1 VRKAIT
7 PGHSLLKWC
16 EGCPDSIPNT
26 WLSMKVYRWRRR
38 PRRLDFTKGCIS
50 HVRTDLRA
58 TFPLFSLLHA
68 PGKKATIPIYKV
80 LLRSRLKS
88 KSRLTS
94 TEADTKGWSLPWM
107 ADTVSVLSG
116 FSFGSCH
123 PYYTIGSLQWFV
135 KLSLSY
141 SSSLMRRFT
150 MFWVFTL
157 LLKRYRDT
165 CLKSVTPPRRKRYI
179 SGITYL
185 ICNILLMI
193 RDVHYNI

>member
-1 VRKAIT
+1 
-7 PGHSLLKWC
+7 
-16 EGCPDSIPNT
+16 
-26 WLSMKVYRWRRR
+26 
-38 PRRLDFTKGCIS
+38 
-50 HVRTDLRA
+50 
-58 TFPLFSLLHA
+58 
-68 PGKKATIPIYKV
+68 
-80 LLRSRLKS
+80 
-88 KSRLTS
+88 
-94 TEADTKGWSLPWM
+94 M